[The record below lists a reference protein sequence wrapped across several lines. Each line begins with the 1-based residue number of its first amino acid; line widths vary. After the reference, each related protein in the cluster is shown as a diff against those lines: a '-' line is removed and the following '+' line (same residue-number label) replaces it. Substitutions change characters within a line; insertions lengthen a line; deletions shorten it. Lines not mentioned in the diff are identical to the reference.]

1 MRSGRDI
8 DSICFKLK
16 SFNRRDSHSLPLSL
30 VKLLGMNEILKKKVS
45 PPFEANP
52 CTHLLNVSHYLLFTP
67 CPLKGVLAL

>member
-1 MRSGRDI
+1 MLHGAGCMGQG
-8 DSICFKLK
+8 ICQVNFFYAL
-16 SFNRRDSHSLPLSL
+16 HQ
-30 VKLLGMNEILKKKVS
+30 LGVMNEILHKKVS